1 MNELRAIWK
10 GELRRALTSGRALV
24 LLALFLLFTGL
35 VLGAVG
41 VAMKVVTNQADQA
54 LADAVSKGA
63 DPTLAKQQLL
73 DKKREF
79 LSNFT
84 NDEAYVSAV
93 LELPLVLLV
102 TFKLLTW
109 FVPLFVALMGFDQL
123 SGEVGPKS
131 IRYLV
136 VRVRRSSI
144 LLGKLLAQVTALL
157 LMLALGTLLMVGV
170 TRAFHSDF
178 EAVAMARWA
187 GKLFVALSLLGASWA
202 ALTALFSALF
212 RTPGV
217 SLVVNIMAIL
227 ALAFVSSL
235 GGWFRFPGEEARGVL
250 DTLAR
255 SESWAAYLRYAS
267 VWHFGQSLIH
277 PDWRQLG
284 AAALAHAGWAASFLG
299 VAQVTL
305 AERDL

>member
-1 MNELRAIWK
+1 MNELVAIWK
-10 GELRRALTSGRALV
+10 GELRRALTSGRVLV

-41 VAMKVVTNQADQA
+41 VAMKVVTSQGDKA
-54 LADAVSKGA
+54 LAEAIEKGA
-63 DPTLAKQQLL
+63 DPTQAKAQLADQ
-73 DKKREF
+73 KRKF
-79 LSNFT
+79 LSTFT
-84 NDEAYVSAV
+84 NDEAYVEAV
-93 LELPLVLLV
+93 LDLPLVLLA

-144 LLGKLLAQVTALL
+144 LLGKLLAQITTLV
-157 LMLALGTLLMVGV
+157 LMLAIGTLLMVGV

-178 EAVAMARWA
+178 EWGAMAHWA
-187 GKLFVALSLLGASWA
+187 ERLFVALVLLGTAWA
-202 ALTALFSALF
+202 CLTALFSALF

-235 GGWFRFPGEEARGVL
+235 GGWFRFPGEEAHGML

-267 VWHFGQSLIH
+267 VWHFGQALIH
-277 PDWRQLG
+277 PDWRQLLG
-284 AAALAHAGWAASFLG
+284 AALAHAGWAACFVG
-299 VAQVTL
+299 TAQVTL
-305 AERDL
+305 AARDL